1 MNNLD
6 LLQILT
12 SYKEKIA
19 SMSDEERRKLYLTIS
34 GDSNPETQALAAC
47 ILDEIGKY
55 LLPSKAWFQTFH
67 YAEYI
72 VFECQW
78 EGEQIAVSPAHGYED
93 RPESKRLYTPSQFMQ
108 KFFPGDG
115 RSRGLDHE

>member
-55 LLPSKAWFQTFH
+55 LLPSKA
-67 YAEYI
+67 
-72 VFECQW
+72 
-78 EGEQIAVSPAHGYED
+78 
-93 RPESKRLYTPSQFMQ
+93 M
-108 KFFPGDG
+108 
-115 RSRGLDHE
+115 

>member
-12 SYKEKIA
+12 SYKEKVA

-34 GDSNPETQALAAC
+34 SEGDSDPETQALVAC

-55 LLPSKAWFQTFH
+55 LLPSKAGLFH
-67 YAEYI
+67 DAEYY

-78 EGEQIAVSPAHGYED
+78 VGEHIAVSPAHGYEVKWGD
-93 RPESKRLYTPSQFMQ
+93 RPESKWLYTPGQFMQ

-115 RSRGLDHE
+115 RS

>member
-6 LLQILT
+6 LLQIVT
-12 SYKEKIA
+12 SYKEIA
-19 SMSDEERRKLYLTIS
+19 SMSDEDRRKLFLMIS
-34 GDSNPETQALAAC
+34 SEGDSDPETQALASS

-72 VFECQW
+72 VLQCQW
-78 EGEQIAVSPAHGYED
+78 EGEQIAVSPAHGYEVKWGD

-115 RSRGLDHE
+115 RS

>member
-1 MNNLD
+1 MDNLD

-12 SYKEKIA
+12 SYKEKVA
-19 SMSDEERRKLYLTIS
+19 NMSDVERRKLYLTIS
-34 GDSNPETQALAAC
+34 SERGGDPETRALAAC

-67 YAEYI
+67 YSEYI

-78 EGEQIAVSPAHGYED
+78 EGEQIAVSPAHGYEFKL
-93 RPESKRLYTPSQFMQ
+93 ESKQLYTPSQFMQ
-108 KFFPGDG
+108 KF
-115 RSRGLDHE
+115 SLETE